1 MTGQTLT
8 VEQFT
13 QSVAENIAKQF
24 DLQPSELIKS
34 LVDRLSTKLVDAL
47 VKKQTTSPIQQKPTE
62 SKTSIVSDGTTKNV
76 PTILNKGFETL
87 LKFLQTPKA
96 SAISQ
101 DAKEPLSA
109 AEPKKSLLEGKDE
122 PKPFL
127 FAGFTEQ
134 GFKQLEEK
142 LPDVIKKGI
151 KDLIDSKT
159 NKKDKKEG
167 SMEFPG
173 MGIVTGALGVLS
185 IIGGIFTLLYGL
197 QTDGPFKGLAKLAGK
212 GMLEIGK
219 ILTAPLKTF
228 LSTLED
234 LLVKVPLEKIKIFT
248 EFLKDVFK
256 TGLDTVKFINKIT
269 STILSPFV
277 NLAGWIGGKIID
289 VPMKLLKTAKN
300 SLDNVFKS
308 AANVVTDFGSKASK
322 TLLTPIKNI
331 ANTFGEKLLAVPMKL
346 FKSFAGSVGGLFGKI
361 GESSIVKTGLGKIVG
376 FLPNMLKGLTTVLKK
391 VPIIGTLISLSY
403 AVSRFKSGDYL
414 GGGID
419 ILSGIAA
426 IVPGIG
432 TAVSIGLDGLNA
444 FVDLK
449 TGGATG
455 KQTGAK
461 LDLLKGMGGWIAEKI
476 AMLPIIGPAIKAVK
490 HFAARE
496 WKKGLKQLAFAVP
509 MVDAV
514 AAFLGDEEA
523 SDTAKA
529 FAGTF
534 KGVNWSEIGSWLF
547 DTLEEVPIIGPLM
560 KAVDHFVSGDFLK
573 GLKQLAY
580 INPIFE
586 AIGGLLGDNEAG
598 VISTEI
604 GKWGVDLVTDLSK
617 WITDSL
623 AEMIDLGAIKDKLI
637 GAAKGLVSFIPGL
650 GSSEEKAPATA
661 KQASSPNEIPQ
672 EAPKPATRGEAA
684 AARDAKPVTKTG
696 DAIIKPDGGLLIS
709 SPTEGALFQLS
720 KNDGIVA
727 APIAESSNMNQG
739 SGVSFTKAE
748 TILERIAEN
757 TGHTNQGMYNLING
771 FNNLAKA
778 LEKAGVSLG
787 QGTIVNNIA
796 GQSQESPK
804 SAQFANAGSSLIPSY
819 RSFAETSR
827 FVPV

>member
-1 MTGQTLT
+1 
-8 VEQFT
+8 
-13 QSVAENIAKQF
+13 
-24 DLQPSELIKS
+24 
-34 LVDRLSTKLVDAL
+34 
-47 VKKQTTSPIQQKPTE
+47 
-62 SKTSIVSDGTTKNV
+62 
-76 PTILNKGFETL
+76 
-87 LKFLQTPKA
+87 
-96 SAISQ
+96 
-101 DAKEPLSA
+101 
-109 AEPKKSLLEGKDE
+109 
-122 PKPFL
+122 L

-151 KDLIDSKT
+151 KDLFDSKT

-173 MGIVTGALGVLS
+173 MGIVTGALGVIS
-185 IIGGIFTLLYGL
+185 ILGGIFTLLYGL
-197 QTDGPFKGLAKLAGK
+197 QTDGPFKGLAKLAGQ
-212 GMLEIGK
+212 GMLQIGK
-219 ILTAPLKTF
+219 ILTSPLKAF
-228 LSTLED
+228 ISTLTN
-234 LLVKVPLEKIKIFT
+234 LLIDIPLKGIEMLGKF
-248 EFLKDVFK
+248 VGNAFK
-256 TGLDTVKFINKIT
+256 TAMNFLQSFGKSIGTIISKGT
-269 STILSPFV
+269 STIVGQVGNLISPLTKITGDFAKRLIAIPM
-277 NLAGWIGGKIID
+277 NL
-289 VPMKLLKTAKN
+289 LR
-300 SLDNVFKS
+300 S
-308 AANVVTDFGSKASK
+308 FGS
-322 TLLTPIKNI
+322 
-331 ANTFGEKLLAVPMKL
+331 
-346 FKSFAGSVGGLFGKI
+346 SVGSIFSKVGG
-361 GESSIVKTGLGKIVG
+361 SSLVKTGLGSLASFV
-376 FLPNMLKGLTTVLKK
+376 PNMLKGLGTILSKTWL
-391 VPIIGTLISLSY
+391 IGSLISLSY
-403 AVSRFKSGDYL
+403 AVSRFKSGDYV

-419 ILSGIAA
+419 ILSGIANM
-426 IVPGIG
+426 VPVIG
-432 TAVSIGLDGLNA
+432 TPISIALGALNA
-444 FVDLK
+444 FLDLK

-461 LDLLKGMGGWIAEKI
+461 LDLLKGMGSWIAEKI
-476 AMLPIIGPAIKAVK
+476 VMLPIIGPAIKAVK

-534 KGVNWSEIGSWLF
+534 KGINWSEIGSWLF
-547 DTLEEVPIIGPLM
+547 DTLKHVPIIGPLM
-560 KAVDHFVSGDFLK
+560 KAIDHFVSGDFLK

-598 VISTEI
+598 VVSTEV
-604 GKWGVDLVTDLSK
+604 GKWGVDLVKDLSK
-617 WITDSL
+617 WIIDSL
-623 AEMIDLGAIKDKLI
+623 SEMINIGSIKDSIL
-637 GAAKGLVSFIPGL
+637 GAAKGAWESRPKWLGGTGGEEVSTT
-650 GSSEEKAPATA
+650 SA
-661 KQASSPNEIPQ
+661 

-696 DAIIKPDGGLLIS
+696 DAMIKPDGGLLVS

-727 APIAESSNMNQG
+727 APITESSNMNQG

-787 QGTIVNNIA
+787 QNIIVANSEKQSDSKFA
-796 GQSQESPK
+796 GVAQHVSSMSSPAR
-804 SAQFANAGSSLIPSY
+804 SYNADFAGMMK
-819 RSFAETSR
+819 
-827 FVPV
+827 PVRI